1 MVVRTTEGLSIAW
14 DNSLVFHKWVHENVF
29 EIGVG

>member
-14 DNSLVFHKWVHENVF
+14 ENSLVFHKWVHEN
-29 EIGVG
+29 ELEMG